1 MTSWKYPAPLAVALL
16 LALVLV
22 PGIVAAATEQGMD
35 NENVWGIL
43 SGPTSPT
50 TFTFSQPVTLT
61 HLGTYHYHDKNK
73 VVPLGTLGL
82 RDASGKMYGPWK
94 TTGLEGQGGVKDA
107 FWDATPNVVIPAGTY
122 TVVDS
127 DPRTWSYNKQ
137 SNYQGFASVRYLP
150 VGGSGGSSGGSSG
163 PHFAWPT
170 AEAFASAVATS
181 ALVGAFGFGG
191 ALFGAIVG
199 GFTFIP
205 PRGFQYPDRFGG
217 GPTPYDP
224 GYDAGWGD
232 DSDGSG
238 SGSGGSDGD
247 GSDAPDAGDGGGE
260 GDPGPGPSEGS
271 AGSDNTGTGS
281 GGSGAGSDP
290 GAGGSGSPGGSG
302 PIYGDGSKENP
313 FRDYADPNAPPWA
326 APFGDG
332 SANNPLSDTQQP
344 VNDPGAEGG
353 SDGGSSDTGSGEGG
367 SNDGGGSSSGTGS
380 GEGSG
385 GSGSSSGRGSGAGTT
400 APSHPSGGSDGAGG
414 EPPGSEGTT
423 DGGTAGGSSGTG
435 PGPSPQDGPGP
446 SGPLPDAP
454 PVAPSSGSDG
464 GSPVSPGS
472 GDQAPAPDPAT
483 KDWIGSRTV
492 YPGTWSISAD
502 GTGIKVAGLAGEIP
516 VGWVNGT
523 SQNPVENTIF
533 NTDLPV
539 DDHQLAAEN
548 IENSLNETDSD
559 VVNQFTKSQ
568 WGKLDDTQRLAA
580 IQKIAGNIGSELGEG
595 GVDIRLGTAPTDA
608 HYDPTLH
615 SDPLHPERGT
625 VVINP
630 ASSYWQNPGDAIK
643 MVGHEIKHQQQWNP
657 LNPME
662 DSEARK
668 AATINVQNYHEYSVD
683 PTKYAGQYVENDSN
697 SFGQAVRE
705 VIRNDALNNEEKK
718 LFNFL
723 DELKGPE
730 PAAPKLTIEGIKQ
743 DPDGFLNYLKENPDQ
758 KAKFIEILKN
768 KHGHR

>member
-1 MTSWKYPAPLAVALL
+1 MTSWKYPALLAVALL
-16 LALVLV
+16 LALVLI
-22 PGIVAAATEQGMD
+22 PGICAAATEQEMN
-35 NENVWGIL
+35 NENVYGIL

-50 TFTFSQPVTLT
+50 TFTFSQQVTLT
-61 HLGTYHYHDKNK
+61 HIGTYHYHDKNK

-107 FWDATPNVVIPAGTY
+107 FWDATPNVIIPAGTY
-122 TVVDS
+122 TLVDS
-127 DPRTWSYNKQ
+127 DPKTWSYNKQ
-137 SNYQGFASVRYLP
+137 SNYQGFASVKYIP
-150 VGGSGGSSGGSSG
+150 VGGSGGSSGGASGGSSG

-224 GYDAGWGD
+224 GYSAGWGEN
-232 DSDGSG
+232 SDGSG
-238 SGSGGSDGD
+238 SGSGESDGEGSDGSGEAD
-247 GSDAPDAGDGGGE
+247 PGSGSSGGE
-260 GDPGPGPSEGS
+260 GGADNAGTSTGEG
-271 AGSDNTGTGS
+271 T
-281 GGSGAGSDP
+281 GAGS
-290 GAGGSGSPGGSG
+290 GVAGPAPSSGTGT
-302 PIYGDGSKENP
+302 IYGDGSKENP
-313 FRDYADPNAPPWA
+313 YRDYANPNAPPWA

-332 SANNPLSDTQQP
+332 SVESPYADTQQP

-353 SDGGSSDTGSGEGG
+353 EDGEGGPGAGDGSSD
-367 SNDGGGSSSGTGS
+367 DGVSSTGTGS
-380 GEGSG
+380 GDGSGYGSGPGTGSG
-385 GSGSSSGRGSGAGTT
+385 GGTPVPAGQ
-400 APSHPSGGSDGAGG
+400 SGGAEG
-414 EPPGSEGTT
+414 PGSEGPA
-423 DGGTAGGSSGTG
+423 DGGTTGAGAGTA
-435 PGPSPQDGPGP
+435 PGP
-446 SGPLPDAP
+446 SGSQEGPDPSGPRPDAP
-454 PVAPSSGSDG
+454 PVAPQSGADG
-464 GSPVSPGS
+464 GSQVSPVAGQQ
-472 GDQAPAPDPAT
+472 GPAADPAT
-483 KDWIGSRTV
+483 KDWIDTRTV
-492 YPGTWSISAD
+492 YPGNWSLTAD
-502 GTGIKVAGLAGEIP
+502 GTGVKVAGLAGEIP
-516 VGWVNGT
+516 VDWVTGA

-533 NTDLPV
+533 HTDLPV
-539 DDHQLAAEN
+539 YDHQIAAEN
-548 IENSLNETDSD
+548 IETSLNATDSS

-568 WGKLDDTQRLAA
+568 WDRLDDTQRLAA
-580 IQKIAGNIGSELGEG
+580 IQTVGRDIATELGED
-595 GVDIRLGTAPTDA
+595 GVDIQLGTAPKDA
-608 HYDPTLH
+608 YYDFNLH
-615 SDPLHPERGT
+615 SDPLHPTRGT

-630 ASSYWQNPGDAIK
+630 GSAYWTNPGDAIK

-662 DSEARK
+662 DTEARN
-668 AATINVQNYHEYSVD
+668 AATVNVQNYHDYSVD

-718 LFNFL
+718 LFSFL

-730 PAAPKLTIEGIKQ
+730 PAAPKLTIEDIKK

-758 KAKFIEILKN
+758 KAKFIEIITYN
-768 KHGHR
+768 KTHGHR